1 MPNSN
6 PGRWMLSYALA
17 QTAKRSAPSVNHAR
31 RRPNRP
37 SGPGRSDPAEVMHAW
52 REGPVLTPEGLCQA
66 TRDAVLF
73 EHQSATP
80 AFGHAAAAPKPPMPE
95 PMTMASQMDPHF

>member
-1 MPNSN
+1 
-6 PGRWMLSYALA
+6 
-17 QTAKRSAPSVNHAR
+17 
-31 RRPNRP
+31 
-37 SGPGRSDPAEVMHAW
+37 MHAW